1 MPTDA
6 DQPNRA
12 EASPRPHEIHGVIRE
27 EGEHDLRRHR
37 GAVAWSGLAAGLSMG
52 FSFLTVAVLQSQL
65 PARPWQHL
73 ISSFGYALGFLIV
86 ILGRQ
91 QLFTEST
98 LTAVLP
104 VLSGRS
110 WSSFQRLLV
119 FWLVVLTANLLGTL
133 LFALLI
139 CHEGL
144 FAPELWQALGA
155 IADDALRD
163 GFWPTLVKAVLA
175 GWLIALM
182 VWLLPGSGPARSL
195 IIIILTYVVAV
206 SRFSHVI
213 AGSTEAAFDCLL
225 GHATAVDYVRRFL
238 VPTLLGNTIGGVALV
253 AMLNHAPLA
262 TEA

>member
-1 MPTDA
+1 MSD
-6 DQPNRA
+6 NA
-12 EASPRPHEIHGVIRE
+12 EKNSKAQAGPRSPEIHSVIRQ
-27 EGEHDLRRHR
+27 EGEQDLARHR

-52 FSFLTVAVLQSQL
+52 FSFLTMAIIQSQL
-65 PARPWQHL
+65 PAQPWQHL
-73 ISSFGYALGFLIV
+73 VSSFGYTLGFLIV
-86 ILGRQ
+86 VLGRQ

-104 VLSGRS
+104 VLSDLKWPMLGK
-110 WSSFQRLLV
+110 LLV
-119 FWLVVLTANLLGTL
+119 FWHVVLLTNLLGTL

-144 FAPELWQALGA
+144 FPQETWQALGEL
-155 IADDALRD
+155 ADGALKD
-163 GFWPTLVKAVLA
+163 GFWPTLIKAVLA

-182 VWLLPGSGPARSL
+182 VWLLPGSGPARPL

-213 AGSTEAAFDCLL
+213 AGSAEAAFALLL
-225 GHATAVDYVRRFL
+225 GHATAMDYAWRFL
-238 VPTLLGNTIGGVALV
+238 APTLIGNTIGGVALV
-253 AMLNHAPLA
+253 ALLNHAPLA